1 MRVLRFRNAD
11 DPRRRVLIEALA
23 LGLFSLALPAGRALG
38 ADVFGRRPSRLPP
51 GQSIYR
57 LEGTATVNGKPATA
71 KTQIGPRDTVET
83 GKGSEI
89 VFAVGES
96 AFILRESSRV
106 ALESKQKESALI
118 TGLRLVTGKLLSV
131 FPKGRPLQA
140 ATLTST
146 IGIRG
151 TGFYLETDPEQTYFC
166 TCYGVTDVS
175 AINDPQ
181 STTSVAAVQHDRP
194 LYILAK
200 APPGQSIRPA
210 PFINHTDQELQ
221 LIEALVGRV
230 PPFVY
235 PKEDY
240 RAPRRD
246 YCGPA
251 PLTGT
256 ERRSGSS

>member
-1 MRVLRFRNAD
+1 MRMIRFRDTD
-11 DPRRRVLIEALA
+11 DPRRRLLIQALA
-23 LGLFSLALPAGRALG
+23 LGLFSIGLPGGRALA
-38 ADVFGRRPSRLPP
+38 ADIFGRRPSKLPA
-51 GQSIYR
+51 GQSVYR
-57 LEGTATVNGKPATA
+57 ISGTASVNGKPATLQ
-71 KTQIGPRDTVET
+71 TRIGPTDTVET
-83 GKGSEI
+83 GKGAEL

-106 ALESKQKESALI
+106 ALASKQKESSLI
-118 TGLRLVTGKLLSV
+118 SGLRLLTGKLLSV
-131 FPKGRPLQA
+131 FPRGRPLQVG
-140 ATLTST
+140 TLTST

-166 TCYGVTDVS
+166 TCYGVTDVT
-175 AINDPQ
+175 ANNDPQ
-181 STTSVAAVQHDRP
+181 STTTVAAVQHDRP

-200 APPGQSIRPA
+200 APPGESIRPA

-235 PKEDY
+235 PKDDY

-246 YCGPA
+246 Y
-251 PLTGT
+251 
-256 ERRSGSS
+256 